1 MRHLTMSLY
10 IRSTLRKQFL
20 TVSSTVYPQIPPNGA
35 LHTKAVSRRE
45 RQGLAEALR
54 PKATGPIQGGAHRTT
69 SLSAPLTSLG
79 CSDDDPTVSTSDPG
93 PSSSGAPVSDCPVVV
108 GYSVVDLRFTH
119 AAGIWPAWTDVVVV
133 LSELS
138 AVWSLCLCGMC
149 SFAAE

>member
-69 SLSAPLTSLG
+69 SL
-79 CSDDDPTVSTSDPG
+79 
-93 PSSSGAPVSDCPVVV
+93 GAFNQPKMF
-108 GYSVVDLRFTH
+108 RR
-119 AAGIWPAWTDVVVV
+119 
-133 LSELS
+133 
-138 AVWSLCLCGMC
+138 
-149 SFAAE
+149 